1 MDAFRAV
8 RVGVAEQTMG
18 LISVSSLILD
28 ACLVPAMALG
38 LLVGTRIVRR
48 IKQEQYEVIV
58 LTLSMLAAT
67 LMIATS

>member
-1 MDAFRAV
+1 
-8 RVGVAEQTMG
+8 MG
-18 LISVSSLILD
+18 WISVSSLILD

-38 LLVGTRIVRR
+38 VLVGTRIVRR